1 MEQNPTRGGWLV
13 TLGQFAAWFITALG
27 TIIDILYLREAIV
40 ALLTVLQVTHQQNFQ
55 RNGGLGIY
63 FTFSYGLTAIDEA
76 IFVVLAIIAMGMAV
90 AIEYYFRKGRL
101 KGLLLKRIGIVV
113 GIEIAIIIV
122 SIIFQQIV

>member
-27 TIIDILYLREAIV
+27 TIIDILYLREALV

-55 RNGGLGIY
+55 RNGGLGID

>member
-55 RNGGLGIY
+55 RNGGLGID

>member
-55 RNGGLGIY
+55 RNGGLGID

-76 IFVVLAIIAMGMAV
+76 IFVVLGIIAMGMAV